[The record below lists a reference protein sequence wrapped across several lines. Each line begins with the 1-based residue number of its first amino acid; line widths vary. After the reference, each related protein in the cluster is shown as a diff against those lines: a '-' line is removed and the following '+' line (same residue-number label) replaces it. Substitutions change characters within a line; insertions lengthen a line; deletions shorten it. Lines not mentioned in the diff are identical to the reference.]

1 MNLAHTV
8 FAAVIPGRRD
18 LLVEAMRWLTP
29 DHFRVDTDRGL
40 WVLLCN
46 FYDQTG
52 EVLTPA
58 SLGNMVRR
66 SADTARA
73 LLFEEIYAKAYSDTV
88 VDADFR
94 YAYQELRRIRADQLT
109 GEAFTT
115 AMEILQRGVE
125 VKGEVIEGYEAA
137 WAHAMAEYARVNQ
150 IAAED
155 TAPEGNMMREVSDI
169 LADYGEREHARA
181 TGSGIGVLTGIH
193 SIDQLTSGL
202 QPGEM
207 MLVCAYTGEGK
218 SMLCAQTAWRA
229 AVHQG
234 KNVFFVTSETTRA
247 MTRRRIV
254 ARHSL
259 EPKFSYREGLNSND
273 LKNGTL
279 TPAAKAKFIEVA
291 TDLNTNENYGQ
302 LYIAQVPR
310 GATLATVEAR
320 LVRFAQQQPLDLV
333 VIDYLALLKP
343 DRRRDSAVT
352 EFSDLLRDTK
362 VLAATFDSGRGV
374 PIISPW
380 AMNRDRFT
388 QAKKDGYYTLASL
401 ADTSE
406 AEKSPDLLLSLLGSD
421 EGASKVRA
429 QFLKNRDGEV
439 GTAFSLEANFRSTF
453 IGEPAPPPTPEEL
466 YEQHLG
472 VSA

>member
-1 MNLAHTV
+1 
-8 FAAVIPGRRD
+8 
-18 LLVEAMRWLTP
+18 
-29 DHFRVDTDRGL
+29 
-40 WVLLCN
+40 
-46 FYDQTG
+46 
-52 EVLTPA
+52 
-58 SLGNMVRR
+58 VR
-66 SADTARA
+66 
-73 LLFEEIYAKAYSDTV
+73 
-88 VDADFR
+88 
-94 YAYQELRRIRADQLT
+94 
-109 GEAFTT
+109 
-115 AMEILQRGVE
+115 
-125 VKGEVIEGYEAA
+125 
-137 WAHAMAEYARVNQ
+137 
-150 IAAED
+150 
-155 TAPEGNMMREVSDI
+155 
-169 LADYGEREHARA
+169 
-181 TGSGIGVLTGIH
+181 
-193 SIDQLTSGL
+193 
-202 QPGEM
+202 
-207 MLVCAYTGEGK
+207 
-218 SMLCAQTAWRA
+218 
-229 AVHQG
+229 QG

-259 EPKFSYREGLNSND
+259 EQKFGYNQGLNSND

-279 TPAAKAKFIEVA
+279 TPAAKNKLIEVA
-291 TDLNTNENYGQ
+291 TDLDANETYGQ

-320 LVRFAQQQPLDLV
+320 LVRYAQQQPLDLV

-406 AEKSPDLLLSLLGSD
+406 AEKSPDLLLALLGSD

-439 GTAFSLEANFRSTF
+439 GTAFTLEANFRSTF
-453 IGEPAPPPTPEEL
+453 IGEPAPPQSPEEMM
-466 YEQHLG
+466 EEHFG